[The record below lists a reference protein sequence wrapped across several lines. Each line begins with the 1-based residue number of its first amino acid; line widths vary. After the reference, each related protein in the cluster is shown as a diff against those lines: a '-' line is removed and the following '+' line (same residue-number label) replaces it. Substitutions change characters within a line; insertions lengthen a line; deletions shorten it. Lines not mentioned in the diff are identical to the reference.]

1 MPNEFKIRNGLVV
14 DSGGATV
21 TGSLAVSS
29 SSSNFNGNVQITGSA
44 TNSLL
49 VKGSGTTSATN
60 ALRIENSAGS
70 SGLIVNDIG
79 KVAIGTNITPNT
91 SNVYDLTTS
100 YIIAAYMNNNRYD
113 LAGVNF
119 GGYPGGGIFNIGES
133 GWTGRVN
140 YSTFN
145 ILSNVG
151 INKTSPNANLDVSG
165 SVIITGSVSNS
176 LRVRGSGTTS
186 ATNTLRI
193 ENSNTTASFIVRDD
207 GNVAINNTSP
217 GSLLT
222 LNTSFATTNGLTISS
237 DDSSDAQI
245 VIRRAASK
253 PVLGLMAFD
262 TATYISNGVY
272 YDGGNWIHHSDGND
286 NSILVFDPGVGA
298 SWFASNNGAGSW
310 NVASNITLWDSTSY
324 WKSLVQSTLSGDSY
338 FTGGNVGIGT
348 ASPSTKL
355 HVDGTVRID
364 NQNSS
369 TPTGPNV
376 SAGTVSNYWGAAD
389 GTFLS
394 TPNTWLKINLSGNDY
409 YLPAYS

>member
-1 MPNEFKIRNGLVV
+1 
-14 DSGGATV
+14 
-21 TGSLAVSS
+21 
-29 SSSNFNGNVQITGSA
+29 
-44 TNSLL
+44 
-49 VKGSGTTSATN
+49 
-60 ALRIENSAGS
+60 
-70 SGLIVNDIG
+70 
-79 KVAIGTNITPNT
+79 
-91 SNVYDLTTS
+91 
-100 YIIAAYMNNNRYD
+100 
-113 LAGVNF
+113 
-119 GGYPGGGIFNIGES
+119 
-133 GWTGRVN
+133 
-140 YSTFN
+140 
-145 ILSNVG
+145 
-151 INKTSPNANLDVSG
+151 
-165 SVIITGSVSNS
+165 
-176 LRVRGSGTTS
+176 
-186 ATNTLRI
+186 
-193 ENSNTTASFIVRDD
+193 
-207 GNVAINNTSP
+207 
-217 GSLLT
+217 
-222 LNTSFATTNGLTISS
+222 
-237 DDSSDAQI
+237 
-245 VIRRAASK
+245 
-253 PVLGLMAFD
+253 MAFD

-324 WKSLVQSTLSGDSY
+324 WKSLVQSTFTGDSY